1 MWFRVAVLHFVS
13 SVFMRINFYLC
24 VFVICLGSL
33 VQAQELRVLTYNI
46 HHGRGADGRVDLERI
61 ATVIKSAKPDL
72 VALNEVDRG
81 VNRSGKMDQPAE
93 LVRLTG
99 LHAAFEKNIDY
110 DGGEY
115 GNAVLSRFPLN
126 NIENLPLPSQ
136 YRGEQRGMLVVEVHP
151 HEGQQLWFAATHF
164 DYRPDPTE
172 RVKSVA
178 MIEKLLAGRFEG
190 RKMILAGDLN
200 AVPDSD
206 VVRTLSKKWLVAESG
221 DTFPAENP
229 TKRIDYVLA
238 RPAEE
243 WRVVSAEVLEA
254 PDQSDHRPVLVTLEL
269 LP

>member
-1 MWFRVAVLHFVS
+1 MKWAVCGALFFVAAS
-13 SVFMRINFYLC
+13 ASAIEY
-24 VFVICLGSL
+24 
-33 VQAQELRVLTYNI
+33 RVLTYNI
-46 HHGRGADGRVDLERI
+46 HHGRGMDGRVDLERI
-61 ATVIKSAKPDL
+61 AAVIRSAKPDL

-81 VNRSGKMDQPAE
+81 ANRSGNIDQPAE
-93 LVRLTG
+93 LARLTG

-110 DGGEY
+110 DGGQY
-115 GNAVLSRFPLN
+115 GNAVLSRFPIADVE
-126 NIENLPLPSQ
+126 NIPLPSQ
-136 YRGEQRGMLVVEVHP
+136 YRGEQRGMLVVELHP
-151 HEGQQLWFAATHF
+151 QEGQQLWFAATHF
-164 DYRPDPTE
+164 DYRPEPTE

-178 MIEKLLAGRFEG
+178 MIENLLAGRFEG

-206 VVRTLSKKWLVAESG
+206 VVRALSKKWLVAESG
-221 DTFPAENP
+221 NTFPAEDP

-238 RPAEE
+238 RPVEE

>member
-1 MWFRVAVLHFVS
+1 
-13 SVFMRINFYLC
+13 MRISLYLC
-24 VFVICLGSL
+24 AFVLGFGSL
-33 VQAQELRVLTYNI
+33 VQAQEFRVLTYNI
-46 HHGRGADGRVDLERI
+46 HHGRGADGQVDLERI
-61 ATVIKSAKPDL
+61 AAVIKSAKPDL
-72 VALNEVDRG
+72 VALNEVDRV
-81 VNRSGKMDQPAE
+81 VNRSGKVDQPAE
-93 LVRLTG
+93 LARLTG

-115 GNAVLSRFPLN
+115 GNAVLSRYP
-126 NIENLPLPSQ
+126 IAKVENVPLPSQ

-151 HEGQQLWFAATHF
+151 REGQQLWFAATHF

-172 RVKSVA
+172 RVKSVE
-178 MIEKLLAGRFEG
+178 MIAKLLAGRFEG
-190 RKMILAGDLN
+190 RTMILAGDLN
-200 AVPDSD
+200 AVPESD

-221 DTFPAENP
+221 NTFPAEKP

-254 PDQSDHRPVLVTLEL
+254 SDQSDHRPVLVTLEL